1 VARIDREKAIDYF
14 HRTQYWSRR
23 DVEAQ
28 VLTPLDEQTLMAT
41 PADQTSIMCYQLPGS
56 ITTDGKPI
64 VGGLDID
71 ASDYRFAG
79 SIYPLPPKSPRSV
92 AS

>member
-1 VARIDREKAIDYF
+1 M
-14 HRTQYWSRR
+14 S
-23 DVEAQ
+23 
-28 VLTPLDEQTLMAT
+28 T

-71 ASDYRFAG
+71 ASDYAFAG